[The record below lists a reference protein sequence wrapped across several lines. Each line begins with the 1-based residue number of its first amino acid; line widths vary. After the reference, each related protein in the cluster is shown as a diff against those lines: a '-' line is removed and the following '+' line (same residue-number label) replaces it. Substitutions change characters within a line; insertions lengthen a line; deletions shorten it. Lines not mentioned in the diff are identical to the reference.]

1 MENKIYAGVG
11 SRKTPL
17 YYLDMMT
24 CLATKLELLG
34 YLSRSGDADGADKA
48 FARGVKDKK
57 NIERY
62 IPWKGFNGSDSPL
75 YHKPSKEAY
84 DIASKHHK
92 RWNYLDESVKKLMA
106 RNVYQIL
113 GLDLNT
119 PVDFVICWTPC
130 GSQTDKQRSIKTGG
144 TGLAISL
151 ADSLGI
157 KVYNLANN
165 FSHSKMYDLL
175 HDIE

>member
-1 MENKIYAGVG
+1 
-11 SRKTPL
+11 
-17 YYLDMMT
+17 
-24 CLATKLELLG
+24 
-34 YLSRSGDADGADKA
+34 
-48 FARGVKDKK
+48 
-57 NIERY
+57 
-62 IPWKGFNGSDSPL
+62 
-75 YHKPSKEAY
+75 
-84 DIASKHHK
+84 
-92 RWNYLDESVKKLMA
+92 MA